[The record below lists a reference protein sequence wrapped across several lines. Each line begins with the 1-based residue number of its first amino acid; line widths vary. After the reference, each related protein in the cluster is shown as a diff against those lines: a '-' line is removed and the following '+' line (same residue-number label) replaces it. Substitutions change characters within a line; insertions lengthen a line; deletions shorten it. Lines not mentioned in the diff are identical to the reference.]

1 MKRSKRILALF
12 LSMVLLL
19 GMLPMSAL
27 AADSTFSDV
36 KTSDWFYDDVRY
48 VCENGLMNGTGSGTF
63 SPKATTTRGMIVTI
77 LYRLS
82 GEPAVS
88 GVCPFGDVAA
98 GKYYEKAITWAEE
111 NKIVSGYADGTFG
124 PDNAITREQL
134 AAILY
139 RYATFCGYAV
149 TASAEISRFA
159 DAGTVGSYAL
169 AAMKWA
175 SAEGLING
183 SGSKLDPKGGAT
195 RAQVAAILAR
205 FCKNIAGIST
215 PASKPASGTGTILPP
230 APNPTPDPDPTPDP
244 GPKPDPEPD
253 PDPSDA
259 EDFYKE
265 NAELIDIID
274 AKKSD
279 DVLTEADVKSNLE
292 EKGFTEYPITYM
304 YTMDGEKVEETEIS
318 DNSTIKHPMYQ
329 TFYLSESNNI
339 VWLIYVVNG
348 EVFADPVSFNWEYDL
363 NSEILVSTSE
373 RLTSYD
379 DETNRFYITKPFAS
393 RVLVKIVEQIDAA
406 TLENLT
412 AEELCAWSGAAMP
425 PTDNDDDSDND
436 STVSESSMA
445 ETVDLLTEETA
456 GLSDATVQSS
466 SDPIIMVSLG
476 DSYSS
481 GEGIEKFYGQD
492 KSLFEKVEDEDWL
505 AHRSTRSWPGML
517 RIPGVAG
524 TMSNYKVDVGKT
536 SEAPIQ
542 WYFAAASGA
551 ETVNFKAKEGETEE
565 EQGKLKKDIFQFYYK
580 NIIVGTVPYKDCK
593 YLPCQLDVFNKIRGE
608 VDYVTVTVGGN
619 DVDFADIVKDCAMGS
634 SYLNFNWFKKTF
646 DKRIADIWNKEEQ
659 WTRNIENT
667 YDDIQQAAGNQAAII
682 VAGYPKLFEKT
693 GKGFLISE
701 EEATTVNEN
710 VTKFNN
716 KLKELVEGRQRS
728 GMNIYF
734 VDVEREFDGHEAYSS
749 SEWINRIIIPK
760 KSEDLEQTGFGSAYS
775 VHPNEKGARAYAR
788 CVNAKIAEIERRKTI
803 SGVITIAD
811 EDTDMTNN
819 VPLKGAEVELWISQA
834 EFRNAKSD
842 SNGEYKL
849 VDVPAGTYTLRVS
862 KEGYFPV
869 TETITVT
876 EDDSE
881 IIYNITI
888 EAISEEYA
896 GFGQA
901 RGKII
906 DAGTGRGVSG
916 LTLYIRPGIGNTAG
930 EAAATINM
938 TESTYTTPML
948 ISGNYTVQIV
958 DEREGITDEERY
970 VTSTF
975 NIKVLGD
982 KLIDN
987 QNGYVSNG
995 VMSEEIRIVLTWGES
1010 PSDLDS
1016 HLVGPTENG
1025 DKFHVYYG
1033 NKVHGT
1039 EADLDVDDT
1048 SSYGPETITIHSFN
1062 EGIYT
1067 YAIHDYSN
1075 RYSSNSTAL
1084 ANSGAQVKVYIGAKL
1099 LMTYNVPS
1107 NKDGTLWTVFT
1118 YNSKT
1123 KQFTTVNTMSY
1134 DSTPGGS
1141 LLSTESIGVRL
1152 DEKIAN
1158 IDFIDATAL
1167 LVEDIL
1173 RNPKHD

>member
-98 GKYYEKAITWAEE
+98 GKYYEKAITWAAE

-159 DAGTVGSYAL
+159 DAGIVGSYAL

-183 SGSKLDPKGGAT
+183 SGSKLDPKGSAT
-195 RAQVAAILAR
+195 RAQVAAILTR

-215 PASKPASGTGTILPP
+215 PASKPASGTGTVLPP

-244 GPKPDPEPD
+244 NPKPNPEPD

-445 ETVDLLTEETA
+445 ETVDLLTEEAA

-505 AHRSTRSWPGML
+505 AHRSTQSWPGML
-517 RIPGVAG
+517 KIPGVAG
-524 TMSNYKVDVGKT
+524 TMSDYRVPVGKT
-536 SEAPIQ
+536 GTRSVQ
-542 WYFAAASGA
+542 WYFGAVSGA
-551 ETVNFKAKEGETEE
+551 TTEHFKNKTLVKTYVQKYWDGILRRELADAQPMPK
-565 EQGKLKKDIFQFYYK
+565 QLDIF
-580 NIIVGTVPYKDCK
+580 N
-593 YLPCQLDVFNKIRGE
+593 NIRGE

-619 DVDFADIVKDCAMGS
+619 DVNFAEIVKSCAGGS
-634 SYLNFNWFKKTF
+634 SYLDFNVFGDMYYELITKVWENMEETKGKI
-646 DKRIADIWNKEEQ
+646 KR
-659 WTRNIENT
+659 T
-667 YDDIQQAAGNQAAII
+667 YRDIQDAAGEQAVII
-682 VAGYPKLFEKT
+682 VAGYPKLFDKN
-693 GKGFLISE
+693 GRGVPISID
-701 EEATTVNEN
+701 EATTVNKN
-710 VTKFNN
+710 VTKFN
-716 KLKELVEGRQRS
+716 KILEGLVEECRNEGL
-728 GMNIYF
+728 NIYF
-734 VDVEREFDGHEAYSS
+734 VGVEDEFDGHEAYSS
-749 SEWINRIIIPK
+749 NAWINEIK
-760 KSEDLEQTGFGSAYS
+760 LLKESEDLDQRVFPLGSAYS
-775 VHPNEKGARAYAR
+775 VHPNKAGAQAYAR
-788 CVNAKIAEIERRKTI
+788 CVNAKIEEIENLKKQKTI
-803 SGVITIAD
+803 SGIITVAD

-819 VPLKGAEVELWISQA
+819 DPLKGAEVKLWLSQVESRTA
-834 EFRNAKSD
+834 M
-842 SNGEYKL
+842 SNSSGEYKL

-1010 PSDLDS
+1010 PWDLDS

-1158 IDFIDATAL
+1158 IDFIDATAF

-1173 RNPKHD
+1173 RNPKRD

>member
-1 MKRSKRILALF
+1 
-12 LSMVLLL
+12 
-19 GMLPMSAL
+19 
-27 AADSTFSDV
+27 
-36 KTSDWFYDDVRY
+36 
-48 VCENGLMNGTGSGTF
+48 
-63 SPKATTTRGMIVTI
+63 
-77 LYRLS
+77 
-82 GEPAVS
+82 
-88 GVCPFGDVAA
+88 
-98 GKYYEKAITWAEE
+98 
-111 NKIVSGYADGTFG
+111 
-124 PDNAITREQL
+124 
-134 AAILY
+134 
-139 RYATFCGYAV
+139 
-149 TASAEISRFA
+149 
-159 DAGTVGSYAL
+159 
-169 AAMKWA
+169 
-175 SAEGLING
+175 
-183 SGSKLDPKGGAT
+183 
-195 RAQVAAILAR
+195 
-205 FCKNIAGIST
+205 
-215 PASKPASGTGTILPP
+215 
-230 APNPTPDPDPTPDP
+230 
-244 GPKPDPEPD
+244 
-253 PDPSDA
+253 
-259 EDFYKE
+259 
-265 NAELIDIID
+265 
-274 AKKSD
+274 
-279 DVLTEADVKSNLE
+279 
-292 EKGFTEYPITYM
+292 
-304 YTMDGEKVEETEIS
+304 
-318 DNSTIKHPMYQ
+318 
-329 TFYLSESNNI
+329 
-339 VWLIYVVNG
+339 
-348 EVFADPVSFNWEYDL
+348 
-363 NSEILVSTSE
+363 
-373 RLTSYD
+373 
-379 DETNRFYITKPFAS
+379 
-393 RVLVKIVEQIDAA
+393 
-406 TLENLT
+406 
-412 AEELCAWSGAAMP
+412 
-425 PTDNDDDSDND
+425 
-436 STVSESSMA
+436 
-445 ETVDLLTEETA
+445 
-456 GLSDATVQSS
+456 
-466 SDPIIMVSLG
+466 
-476 DSYSS
+476 
-481 GEGIEKFYGQD
+481 
-492 KSLFEKVEDEDWL
+492 
-505 AHRSTRSWPGML
+505 
-517 RIPGVAG
+517 
-524 TMSNYKVDVGKT
+524 
-536 SEAPIQ
+536 
-542 WYFAAASGA
+542 
-551 ETVNFKAKEGETEE
+551 
-565 EQGKLKKDIFQFYYK
+565 
-580 NIIVGTVPYKDCK
+580 
-593 YLPCQLDVFNKIRGE
+593 
-608 VDYVTVTVGGN
+608 
-619 DVDFADIVKDCAMGS
+619 
-634 SYLNFNWFKKTF
+634 
-646 DKRIADIWNKEEQ
+646 
-659 WTRNIENT
+659 
-667 YDDIQQAAGNQAAII
+667 
-682 VAGYPKLFEKT
+682 
-693 GKGFLISE
+693 
-701 EEATTVNEN
+701 
-710 VTKFNN
+710 
-716 KLKELVEGRQRS
+716 
-728 GMNIYF
+728 MNIYF

-869 TETITVT
+869 TEAITVT

-1010 PSDLDS
+1010 PWDLDS